1 VKVLV
6 IDDEERF
13 LETTRKLLERRGI
26 ETLTAS
32 NGIQAVD
39 IVAAEPVDVVILD
52 VKMPGLD
59 GIEVLKRIKQTSPA
73 AEVIMLTGHVS
84 LESAIDGL
92 KYGACDYVMKPCDIE
107 DLVARIRAAY
117 ERKLAREVE
126 SRDPRL
132 KEGGIP

>member
-6 IDDEERF
+6 IDDETRF
-13 LETTRKLLERRGI
+13 LETTRKLLERRGF

-32 NGIQAVD
+32 SGMQAVD

-59 GIEVLKRIKQTSPA
+59 GIEALKKIKEMRPA

-84 LESAIDGL
+84 LESAMDGL

-107 DLVARIRAAY
+107 DLVAKIRAAY
-117 ERKLAREVE
+117 EKKVARQGRMPDEA
-126 SRDPRL
+126 
-132 KEGGIP
+132 GGA

>member
-6 IDDEERF
+6 IDDETRF

-32 NGIQAVD
+32 SGIRAVD

-59 GIEVLKRIKQTSPA
+59 GIEVLRRIKKTRPA

-107 DLVARIRAAY
+107 ELVTKIRAAY
-117 ERKLAREVE
+117 ERKLAIQGKLPDEA
-126 SRDPRL
+126 
-132 KEGGIP
+132 GGA